1 MQVEGSIDEMR
12 DGDHSLD
19 FHPMDEHRVE
29 EHPLFDSGDS
39 GPYVPG
45 ARKRSQRRRARR
57 RWRHRIAPIVAIVL
71 IFGLIGVSYKI
82 VTSVADRF
90 NNRFAVP
97 DYAGS
102 GQGFTRVK
110 ISPGDGASDVAAAM
124 EKAGVVKSSRAFVD
138 AAEESGR
145 ANDIQAGVYRVPLHA
160 SGAAAMAAILDPANR
175 LVSQVTIPEGYTE
188 KQILSL
194 LAGKT
199 GLPLAELRAAAGKI
213 SGLGLPEG
221 FTPKTAEGFL
231 FPATYE
237 FDPDQSALEVV
248 QQLTGQFDAEY
259 RKLGFAAAAK
269 AQKLTPYQALIIAS
283 LVESEA
289 KFPEDRPKV
298 ARVIL
303 NRMANDI
310 PIGIDAANR
319 YGVALT
325 GKDPNSVTYNE
336 DSPYNVRTHLGL
348 PPTPVSNPGE
358 ASLQAAIN
366 PAPGDWRFY
375 VVSDAAGHH
384 IFTADESVWVEAVAK
399 CKANGWGC

>member
-1 MQVEGSIDEMR
+1 MQVEGSIDEVR
-12 DGDHSLD
+12 DDD
-19 FHPMDEHRVE
+19 
-29 EHPLFDSGDS
+29 HPLFDSGD
-39 GPYVPG
+39 GVPYVPG
-45 ARKRSQRRRARR
+45 AQKRSQRRRARR
-57 RWRHRIAPIVAIVL
+57 KRRHRIAPIVAIVL
-71 IFGLIGVSYKI
+71 ILALIGVSYKI

-90 NNRFAVP
+90 SGRFAIP

-110 ISPGDGASDVAAAM
+110 ISPGDGASDVAEAM
-124 EKAGVVKSSRAFVD
+124 AKAGVVKSSRAFVK
-138 AAEESGR
+138 AAQDSGR

-194 LAGKT
+194 LASKT
-199 GLPLAELRAAAGKI
+199 GLPLAQLQNAAAGI
-213 SGLGLPEG
+213 PSLGLPDG
-221 FTPKTAEGFL
+221 FTPKSAEGFL

-237 FDPDQSALEVV
+237 FDPDQTALEVV
-248 QQLTGQFDAEY
+248 QQLTGQFDTEY

-283 LVESEA
+283 LVEAEA
-289 KFPEDRPKV
+289 KFPEDRPKI

-303 NRMANDI
+303 NRMANGT

-319 YGVALT
+319 YGVLIE
-325 GKDPNSVTYNE
+325 GKDPNSVTYTE

-358 ASLQAAIN
+358 ASLKAAIA
-366 PAPGDWRFY
+366 PAPGNWMFY
-375 VVSDAAGHH
+375 VVADAAGHH
-384 IFTADESVWVEAVAK
+384 IFTADESVWSQAVAK

>member
-1 MQVEGSIDEMR
+1 MEGSIDEVR
-12 DGDHSLD
+12 EDSHPLD
-19 FHPMDEHRVE
+19 D
-29 EHPLFDSGDS
+29 HPLFDSGDTA
-39 GPYVPG
+39 PYVPG
-45 ARKRSQRRRARR
+45 AHKRSQRRRAGRKR
-57 RWRHRIAPIVAIVL
+57 RHRIAPIVAIVL
-71 IFGLIGVSYKI
+71 ILALIVVSFKI
-82 VTSVADRF
+82 VTSVADRI
-90 NNRFAVP
+90 NGRLAVP

-110 ISPGDGASDVAAAM
+110 ISPGDGASDVARAM
-124 EKAGVVKSSRAFVD
+124 EKAGVVKSSRAFVN
-138 AAEESGR
+138 AAEKSGR
-145 ANDIQAGVYRVPLHA
+145 AGDIQAGVYRVPLHA
-160 SGAAAMAAILDPANR
+160 SGTVAMAAILDPANR

-194 LAGKT
+194 VAAKT
-199 GLPLAELRAAAGKI
+199 GLPLAQLQAAVAKPTT
-213 SGLGLPEG
+213 LGLPAG
-221 FTPKTAEGFL
+221 IAPKSAEGFL
-231 FPATYE
+231 FPSTYE

-248 QQLTGQFDAEY
+248 QQLTGQFETEY
-259 RKLGFAAAAK
+259 RKLNFAAGAK

-303 NRMANDI
+303 NRMANGT

-325 GKDPNSVTYNE
+325 GKDPNSVTYTE

-358 ASLQAAIN
+358 ASLQAAIA
-366 PAPGDWRFY
+366 PAAGDWLYY
-375 VVSDAAGHH
+375 VVADAAGHH
-384 IFTADESVWVEAVAK
+384 IFTSDENVWSAAVAK